1 MKNVFI
7 PMVLTIILGACMF
20 SCAPSSS
27 STRDSSSDSLTE
39 KDIEAFQYVLD
50 HKDSLT
56 NEEID
61 SLFKNPE
68 ILDSISTESR

>member
-1 MKNVFI
+1 MRKIFSFT
-7 PMVLTIILGACMF
+7 VLTIILGACMF

-27 STRDSSSDSLTE
+27 STSDTSSDSLTE
-39 KDIEAFQYVLD
+39 KDFEAFQYVLD

-56 NEEID
+56 DEEID

>member
-1 MKNVFI
+1 MRKVFTL
-7 PMVLTIILGACMF
+7 MVLTIILVACMF

-27 STRDSSSDSLTE
+27 STSDSLSDSLTE
-39 KDIEAFQYVLD
+39 KDIEAFQYLLD

-56 NEEID
+56 DEEID